1 MYDVC
6 MMIKTKGQ
14 RNNQGLTESLAL
26 YLTGLWDGSRLS
38 MLGAH
43 SRGFNSLQVQFE
55 ISPTNSCNYPWGTSS
70 GRSRKD
76 GVSRP
81 SVIFALGPGES
92 KGENDLPQ
100 LPDRMPEIWE
110 DSEGSATVSLL
121 PML

>member
-1 MYDVC
+1 MA
-6 MMIKTKGQ
+6 IKTKDQ

-43 SRGFNSLQVQFE
+43 SRGFNSLQVHQFNAPP
-55 ISPTNSCNYPWGTSS
+55 IAGNYRQGTSS

-76 GVSRP
+76 GVSTP
-81 SVIFALGPGES
+81 TVIFPLRPEES

-100 LPDRMPEIWE
+100 LPD
-110 DSEGSATVSLL
+110 
-121 PML
+121 